1 MNRYWA
7 FSSIAFKNAFAYRT
21 ATFLSIFGSVFSI
34 LAQIAIWHYIFRND
48 AEMIRYMMA
57 YVVIAQILSIFLNNN
72 ISARIGDKVTSGE
85 FAVDLLKPVDPTLS
99 FFSTSLGT
107 TLAQLVNRG
116 LLVILAFSPFLT
128 RIDLDIARILLA
140 AAVCI
145 LGYLMANIIYLIIG
159 YFSIVVFEIWPYSR
173 LMNDTIRLFAGG
185 VIPLAFFPGWLAEI
199 SKFLPFHFLYSFPIR
214 IILGDIS
221 QTEIYQY
228 GLLMISWTILLYG
241 LLRLTY
247 RKVIQHTVI
256 QGG

>member
-48 AEMIRYMMA
+48 AGMIRYMMA
-57 YVVIAQILSIFLNNN
+57 YVIIAQIISIFLNNN
-72 ISARIGDKVTSGE
+72 ISTRIGDKVTSGE

-116 LLVILAFSPFLT
+116 LIVIIAFSPFLV
-128 RIDLDIARILLA
+128 RMDLEVIRILLA
-140 AAVCI
+140 AAVSI
-145 LGYLMANIIYLIIG
+145 IGYLMASIIFLIIG
-159 YFSIVVFEIWPYSR
+159 YLSIRVFEIWPYSR

-185 VIPLAFFPGWLAEI
+185 VIPLVFFPDWLATI
-199 SKFLPFHFLYSFPIR
+199 SNFLPFHLLYSFPIR
-214 IILGDIS
+214 LILGDIS

-228 GLLMISWTILLYG
+228 GLLMIGWTLLLYG
-241 LLRLTY
+241 LLRFTY